1 MASSTQNLAHLW
13 RACCSTNP
21 YRAKSLGYMCTC
33 ITSGYKKTT
42 SECFFAAFRRPGY
55 TEQGVFRPRGKAPSS
70 ATMMAALLSMRS
82 AVIMAQMTMLL
93 VTVFAMMRMM
103 TMLNFVMDISL
114 VHFHMY
120 GASFCLTTEND
131 TACCACYYC
140 ELDDSMFHIACTG
153 LHALHP
159 YKRTSKVF
167 LFKI

>member
-1 MASSTQNLAHLW
+1 MLFDESLSSKIFGIHVHL
-13 RACCSTNP
+13 
-21 YRAKSLGYMCTC
+21 YHIGLQ
-33 ITSGYKKTT
+33 KTT